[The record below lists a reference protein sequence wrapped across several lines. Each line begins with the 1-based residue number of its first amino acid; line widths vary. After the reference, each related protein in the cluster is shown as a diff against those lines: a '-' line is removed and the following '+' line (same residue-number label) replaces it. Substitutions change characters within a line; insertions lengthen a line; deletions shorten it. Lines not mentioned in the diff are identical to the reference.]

1 MGSTPLYLDLY
12 QKLMRAIKLG
22 EYPENLPLPPEEKLC
37 QKYNVSRTTLRR
49 SLTLLQETGVIY
61 SVHGTGSFV
70 KPRQFLQPLSTFY
83 SFTDS
88 LKSSN
93 ILIQNRVIA
102 CDLIEADSSLT
113 HETGYPAG
121 TRFHRLVRLR
131 SAKEYPLML
140 ETTYLPRSRFLTLDT
155 AVLSTGSLYEFLR
168 ERYGFHADRAV
179 EKFQPVFPRP
189 EEKTLLHISSDV
201 PCMLLERYSYE
212 GDALVEYTKSI
223 VRGDKYAFR
232 VDLPLASPGPVCR
245 T

>member
-1 MGSTPLYLDLY
+1 MRSTPLYLDLY
-12 QKLMRAIKLG
+12 QKIMQAIKKG
-22 EYPENLPLPPEEKLC
+22 EYPENRPLPPEEKLC

-70 KPRQFLQPLSTFY
+70 KPRQFLQPLSSFY
-83 SFTDS
+83 SFTDT

-93 ILIQNRVIA
+93 IIIQNRVIS
-102 CDLIEADSSLT
+102 CELVEADRSLAA
-113 HETGYPAG
+113 ESGYPEGAV
-121 TRFHRLVRLR
+121 FHKLLRLR
-131 SAKEYPLML
+131 SAREYPLML
-140 ETTYLPRSRFLTLDT
+140 ETTYLPKSRFLSLDT
-155 AVLSTGSLYEFLR
+155 DILSHGSLYDFLR

-212 GDALVEYTKSI
+212 GDALIEYTKSI

-232 VDLPLASPGPVCR
+232 VDLPL